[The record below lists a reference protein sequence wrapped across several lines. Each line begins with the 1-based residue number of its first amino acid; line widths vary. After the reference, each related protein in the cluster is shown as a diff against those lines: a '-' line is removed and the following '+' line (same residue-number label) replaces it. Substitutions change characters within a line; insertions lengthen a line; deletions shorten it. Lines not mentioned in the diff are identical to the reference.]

1 MRTPSNERVGRISF
15 FQSCCEHQG
24 LAPSAPFG
32 LCCHLLHRN
41 PPRGFWNSLA
51 CVSQRQP
58 THPSSPTR
66 LGGLIGCWIYYC
78 EHPAVASAA
87 RWSRQYGLEKSKGLG
102 SDDCNRR
109 TGVVAGAGPCVVACI
124 CRALMERHCCGCEHS
139 LDSLCNHSDVLCWRG
154 YFTAL
159 VGLHRRS
166 MGSLKFLSGLRSVG
180 RDWHLALRTVMRP

>member
-1 MRTPSNERVGRISF
+1 MRTPSNEGVGRISF

-32 LCCHLLHRN
+32 LCGSGRVFAGCQPQYSHSRPYRVSWQPSRPKCHLLHRN
-41 PPRGFWNSLA
+41 PPRGSWNSLA

-159 VGLHRRS
+159 VGL
-166 MGSLKFLSGLRSVG
+166 
-180 RDWHLALRTVMRP
+180 